1 MGDVVNLGVKFKLN
15 FDSKIEKKSKLEKK
29 SSKKLT

>member
-1 MGDVVNLGVKFKLN
+1 MGDVLTLGVKFKLN

-29 SSKKLT
+29 IE